1 MEIYSQRLNSPT
13 TLPAMIYQTKRFNPG
28 EYVVRE
34 GELGNGFYILDAGD
48 LDGALSDQKE
58 RSDFRFSC
66 VPA

>member
-1 MEIYSQRLNSPT
+1 
-13 TLPAMIYQTKRFNPG
+13 MIYQTKLFNSG

-34 GELGNGFYILDAGD
+34 AELGNGFYILDAGD
-48 LDGALSDQKE
+48 LDGALSDKKE